1 MGDSQVDPFKRERQA
16 NDILVGVV
24 KLMYNMVH
32 LMSRMSS

>member
-24 KLMYNMVH
+24 EVMYNVAY
-32 LMSRMSS
+32 